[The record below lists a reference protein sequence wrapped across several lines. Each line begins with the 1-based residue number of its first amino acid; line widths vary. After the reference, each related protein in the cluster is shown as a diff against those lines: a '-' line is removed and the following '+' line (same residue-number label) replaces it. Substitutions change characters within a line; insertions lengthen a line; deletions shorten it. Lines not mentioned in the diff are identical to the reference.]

1 MVPEF
6 QAYVGPQ
13 PFEQKDKAIFFGRDR
28 EARDLLSIVI
38 AHNLVLV
45 YAQSGAGKTS
55 LINAG
60 LIPLLKENQF
70 EVLPV
75 ARVKGTL
82 LKNIKTDEIS
92 NIFVFNTLTSWA
104 EGEYDVERLAK
115 MKLVDFLNGQ
125 ERMQDEDGM
134 PLPRVVIFDQFE
146 EIFSLYQDRWK
157 DREGFFEQV
166 STALE
171 ADPLLRVV
179 FVMREDFI
187 AQLDP
192 YAYLLPER
200 LRTRFHME
208 RLRSEAALLAIREPL
223 RDTGRSFAEG
233 VAEKLVD
240 DLLTIRVETMPGKT
254 AEVTGEFIEAV
265 QLQVVCQNL
274 WQELPPDERQITF
287 QHLKTYGNVEQELYR
302 FYEEAIRAA
311 AEKARI
317 DEESLRTLC
326 GEVLITTMGTRGM
339 VYRAQEST
347 GGVPNAAIDVLESM
361 HLIRAEWRAGARWYE
376 LTHDRFIEPILSSN
390 KVFNDELA
398 EKERAEKERAEK
410 ERAEKEWAEK
420 ERAEKERAEKEWAE
434 KEWAEKETEKKP
446 QY

>member
-13 PFEQKDKAIFFGRDR
+13 PFEEKDKAIFFGRDL
-28 EARDLLSIVI
+28 EARDLLSLVI
-38 AHNLVLV
+38 AHNLVLI

-60 LIPLLKENQF
+60 LIPLLKEKHF

-75 ARVKGTL
+75 ARVKGTP
-82 LKNIKTDEIS
+82 LKNIKTNEIS
-92 NIFVFNTLTSWA
+92 NIFVYNALTSWA
-104 EGEYDVERLAK
+104 ESEYDVESLAK

-125 ERMQDEDGM
+125 EHMQDEDGM
-134 PLPRVVIFDQFE
+134 PLPRAVIFDQFE

-171 ADPLLRVV
+171 ADPFLRVI

-187 AQLDP
+187 AQLDS

-223 RDTGRSFAEG
+223 KDTGHSFAEG

-240 DLLTIRVETMPGKT
+240 DLLKIRVETMPGKT
-254 AEVTGEFIEAV
+254 AEATGEFIEAV

-274 WQELPPDERQITF
+274 WQELPPDVKQITF
-287 QHLKTYGNVEQELYR
+287 QHLKTYGNVEQELSR
-302 FYEEAIRAA
+302 FYEESIRAA

-317 DEESLRTLC
+317 EEESLRTLC

-339 VYRAQEST
+339 VYRDQEST
-347 GGVPNAAIDVLESM
+347 GGIPNAAIEVLESV

-376 LTHDRFIEPILSSN
+376 LTHDRFIEPIQSSN
-390 KVFNDELA
+390 KVFND
-398 EKERAEKERAEK
+398 ERAEKERAEK
-410 ERAEKEWAEK
+410 ERLEKEWAEKEWAEK
-420 ERAEKERAEKEWAE
+420 ERAEKERVEKNGKRKKGQRRKGE
-434 KEWAEKETEKKP
+434 KP